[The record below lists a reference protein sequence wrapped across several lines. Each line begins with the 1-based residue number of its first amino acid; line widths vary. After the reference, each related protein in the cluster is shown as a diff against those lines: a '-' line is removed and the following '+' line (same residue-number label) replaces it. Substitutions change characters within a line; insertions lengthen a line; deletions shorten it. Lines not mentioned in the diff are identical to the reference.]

1 MKHYLIGISICT
13 VCFFSFQY
21 TFSQTPNYNLSELI
35 NSSTGLPIGIEEQV
49 SVEQI
54 PKIPKPNEF
63 VSIRVTSYLTDLNKA
78 KITWTQ
84 DGKVLLSQTGA
95 VTNQIQAPESGK
107 TSTLTITI
115 QKENGG
121 IITKKI
127 TLSPADVDLLY
138 EAQTYTHP
146 FFKGKRLFT
155 SEAPITFIAV
165 PNFVI
170 GGKKVAAENLV
181 YTWKINGTVEQSISG
196 YGKNTFSMQ
205 GSLIE
210 RPLQITV
217 EVSAL
222 NSTLTASQQ
231 VVVRSTQPEIL
242 LYENNPLLGVIYEQ
256 AVIGDFLLERNQI
269 DFEAVPYFFSALT
282 KNDNDLIYD
291 WAINGVKV
299 TSKAPNENYLLL
311 QNNDN
316 EEGRALISATVRH
329 AQKIL
334 QTTKTNLNLDFKKVN
349 ESTNEEITF

>member
-1 MKHYLIGISICT
+1 MCI
-13 VCFFSFQY
+13 FSFQY
-21 TFSQTPNYNLSELI
+21 VFSQTNNYDLSGLI
-35 NSSTGLPIGIEEQV
+35 NSNTGLPTGIDEQISLEQV
-49 SVEQI
+49 

-121 IITKKI
+121 IITKKV

-138 EAQTYTHP
+138 EAETYIHP

-155 SEAPITFIAV
+155 SESPIKFIAV

-170 GGKKVAAENLV
+170 GGKKIAAENLV

-217 EVSAL
+217 DVSAI

-231 VVVRSTQPEIL
+231 ITVRSTQPEVL
-242 LYENNPLLGVIYEQ
+242 LYENNPLLGVIYDQ
-256 AVIGDFLLERNQI
+256 AVVGDFLLERNQV

-282 KNDNDLIYD
+282 KNDGNLIYD
-291 WAINGVKV
+291 WTINAVKV
-299 TSKAPNENYLLL
+299 TSKAPSENYLLL
-311 QNNDN
+311 QNNNN

-334 QTTKTNLNLDFKKVN
+334 QTTKTSLNLDFKKIN
-349 ESTNEEITF
+349 ESTNEEVTF